1 MATAKHPPARP
12 RALGPDGEWAQ
23 PPPLNV
29 VAFLGAGM
37 YLRDAQRRAQREER
51 DADADAELPQPRP
64 LALSPPE
71 RPTPPA
77 ETRANDASARDDAGE
92 PSTSVSSSS
101 AAAVCRL
108 VSGGSEFSDALRA
121 PARVVSVSAR
131 RTRSGSWTRG
141 GARRGRRWTDAWC
154 HRVVVPGRRS
164 GSTSDACGSG
174 NESASAAAAR
184 FRKNAWCAIRSSARR
199 APRWRT
205 FYRSGSARAPPT
217 ASPDTSARGGRCSP
231 TPSWRKRGP
240 RTSSPRISS
249 RVSSSPSSFAYGA
262 GARFEAETVS
272 SAAAK
277 TREVVHQRALRRSH
291 HVAGQSRRR
300 LGRGC
305 ARAPRRS
312 HGSDHT
318 RT

>member
-1 MATAKHPPARP
+1 MATAKHPRASPRARSRWRVGTASSPERRRVSRRGDVPARRP
-12 RALGPDGEWAQ
+12 ASCAAR
-23 PPPLNV
+23 
-29 VAFLGAGM
+29 GA
-37 YLRDAQRRAQREER
+37 RRRRRRRAPTTTTSR
-51 DADADAELPQPRP
+51 AF
-64 LALSPPE
+64 PPE

-101 AAAVCRL
+101 AAAVCPRL
-108 VSGGSEFSDALRA
+108 GRGGVLRRPSARPRVSFLFRRGGRGVGVGLEVGRVAVGDGQMPGVTVWLFRDAEVGPRRMPAAVATSQRQQQRCGSEK
-121 PARVVSVSAR
+121 
-131 RTRSGSWTRG
+131 T
-141 GARRGRRWTDAWC
+141 
-154 HRVVVPGRRS
+154 
-164 GSTSDACGSG
+164 
-174 NESASAAAAR
+174 
-184 FRKNAWCAIRSSARR
+184 WCAIRSSARR
-199 APRWRT
+199 ARRWRT

-249 RVSSSPSSFAYGA
+249 RVLSSPSSSHMGR
-262 GARFEAETVS
+262 ARDS
-272 SAAAK
+272 RRKRSPPRYSK